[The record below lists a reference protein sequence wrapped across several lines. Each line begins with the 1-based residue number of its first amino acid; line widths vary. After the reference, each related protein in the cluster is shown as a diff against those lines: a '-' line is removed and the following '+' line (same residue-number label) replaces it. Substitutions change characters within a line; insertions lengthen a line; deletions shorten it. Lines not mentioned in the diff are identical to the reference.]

1 LRTDS
6 HYLKSLKQV
15 SSFVKG
21 FEKISPRP
29 QFLEDF
35 EHLPPEQLLSAIM
48 KKDARIRWLMAEIK
62 GVLNQDKENAVRHQ
76 GQIKISTI
84 FKLYLIF
91 KLFGNYDTN
100 YVNP

>member
-1 LRTDS
+1 LSRVF
-6 HYLKSLKQV
+6 L
-15 SSFVKG
+15 
-21 FEKISPRP
+21 KISPLP

-62 GVLNQDKENAVRHQ
+62 GVLNQDKENVVRHQ
-76 GQIKISTI
+76 GQIKVSTI

-100 YVNP
+100 YVNS

>member
-1 LRTDS
+1 
-6 HYLKSLKQV
+6 
-15 SSFVKG
+15 
-21 FEKISPRP
+21 
-29 QFLEDF
+29 
-35 EHLPPEQLLSAIM
+35 M

-62 GVLNQDKENAVRHQ
+62 GVLNQDKENVVRHQ
-76 GQIKISTI
+76 GQIKVSTI

>member
-1 LRTDS
+1 LSRVF
-6 HYLKSLKQV
+6 L
-15 SSFVKG
+15 
-21 FEKISPRP
+21 KISPVP

-62 GVLNQDKENAVRHQ
+62 GVLNQDKENVVRHQ
-76 GQIKISTI
+76 GQIKVSAI

>member
-1 LRTDS
+1 MSRVFL
-6 HYLKSLKQV
+6 
-15 SSFVKG
+15 
-21 FEKISPRP
+21 KISPLP

-62 GVLNQDKENAVRHQ
+62 GVLNQDKENVVRHQ
-76 GQIKISTI
+76 GQIKVSTI

>member
-1 LRTDS
+1 LSRVF
-6 HYLKSLKQV
+6 L
-15 SSFVKG
+15 
-21 FEKISPRP
+21 KISPVP

-62 GVLNQDKENAVRHQ
+62 GVLNQDKENVVRHQ
-76 GQIKISTI
+76 GQIKVSTI

>member
-1 LRTDS
+1 LSRVF
-6 HYLKSLKQV
+6 L
-15 SSFVKG
+15 
-21 FEKISPRP
+21 KISPLP

-62 GVLNQDKENAVRHQ
+62 GVLNQDKENVVRHQ
-76 GQIKISTI
+76 GQIKVSTI

>member
-1 LRTDS
+1 
-6 HYLKSLKQV
+6 
-15 SSFVKG
+15 
-21 FEKISPRP
+21 
-29 QFLEDF
+29 
-35 EHLPPEQLLSAIM
+35 M

-62 GVLNQDKENAVRHQ
+62 GVLNQDKENVVRHQ
-76 GQIKISTI
+76 GQIKVSAI